1 MQRFVVVH
9 GQILLNQFKHFP
21 VKAVRESAFALTL
34 KSQME
39 LRRHAKLYLKPAK
52 AQRGHSNSNPM
63 RDRASVKAPPMTA
76 TATTMVKAVWQS
88 YFSTAAAAAAAEG
101 VHGSHGSLTYVCV
114 PGSREDPQ
122 YSDSTNVY

>member
-21 VKAVRESAFALTL
+21 MKAVRESAFASAL
-34 KSQME
+34 KGQME

-52 AQRGHSNSNPM
+52 GRRGHANSNPM

-76 TATTMVKAVWQS
+76 TATTMVRAVWQS
-88 YFSTAAAAAAAEG
+88 YFSTAAAAEG
-101 VHGSHGSLTYVCV
+101 VPPSHAISAGFGLLIHMQIYQAV
-114 PGSREDPQ
+114 
-122 YSDSTNVY
+122 